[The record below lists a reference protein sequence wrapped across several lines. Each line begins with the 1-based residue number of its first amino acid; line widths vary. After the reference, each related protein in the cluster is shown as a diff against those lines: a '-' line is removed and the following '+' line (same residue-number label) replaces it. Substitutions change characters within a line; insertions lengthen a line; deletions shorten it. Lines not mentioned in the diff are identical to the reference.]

1 MELSPPATASRP
13 QPQTA
18 QQLSSGPLIVEVV
31 SDLPLAGRSV
41 LCLLRAFRPGWAVVE
56 SAPGSALDGLA
67 AQAVQQVVVLVSDT
81 SSREGWIGDE
91 IAQRR
96 AVGHPVV
103 VIGPAGRRCAD
114 SSVCGTSID
123 LDWSADPVEVV
134 AAVQWAARSNLA
146 SLRRTGAQRHQA
158 LGQVEDLLSE
168 RELDVLT
175 LYTGGLKI
183 ESIGRRLGL
192 SPHTVSTYLRRVRAK
207 FARAGQPASTALDL
221 YVAAVGLGVLAAR
234 PA

>member
-1 MELSPPATASRP
+1 MHTTAPTTAT
-13 QPQTA
+13 T
-18 QQLSSGPLIVEVV
+18 QQRSTGAPLIVEVV

-41 LCLLRAFRPGWAVVE
+41 LCLLRSFRPGWAVVE
-56 SAPGSALDGLA
+56 SAPGSAMTGLLP
-67 AQAVQQVVVLVSDT
+67 QAVHRVAVLVTDT
-81 SSREGWIGDE
+81 SSREGWVGDE
-91 IAQRR
+91 VAQRR

-114 SSVCGTSID
+114 AAVCGGSTD
-123 LDWSADPVEVV
+123 LDWSADPVEVI
-134 AAVQWAARSNLA
+134 AAVQWAARN
-146 SLRRTGAQRHQA
+146 SLVPRSRAGDEQRSQA
-158 LGQVEDLLSE
+158 LGHVEDLLSE